1 MKIGSDLQPNN
12 YNLLVEQIGDLLTLS
27 REKVAKS
34 VNTILVQTYW
44 EIGRYIVEFEQNGNE
59 KAVYGTALFERLSKD
74 LTFAY
79 GKGFGRSNLL
89 YMRKLYLTFPK
100 SGTLSHQLTW
110 SHYYEILKADTE
122 LEIGFYVKQT
132 QKEKWSARELK
143 RQMKSMLFHRLALS
157 SDKEGVLKLATDG
170 HGIEQA
176 GTSIGANI
184 NEAQAGQSKNDL
196 ISKMSIAS
204 KEARETKYWI
214 DLLVETHYLNISEK
228 YVQSIINDIEEIIK
242 IITSI
247 VKSTQVNK

>member
-1 MKIGSDLQPNN
+1 M
-12 YNLLVEQIGDLLTLS
+12 
-27 REKVAKS
+27 
-34 VNTILVQTYW
+34 
-44 EIGRYIVEFEQNGNE
+44 
-59 KAVYGTALFERLSKD
+59 
-74 LTFAY
+74 
-79 GKGFGRSNLL
+79 
-89 YMRKLYLTFPK
+89 
-100 SGTLSHQLTW
+100 
-110 SHYYEILKADTE
+110 
-122 LEIGFYVKQT
+122 KQT